1 MYTLRFVDNSLQLL
15 LNDDNFTD
23 QLILNQK
30 FKPGNGTEEKREWDS
45 AQEAL
50 NYWNE
55 SLSSQYP
62 QTVDNITIEV
72 L

>member
-15 LNDDNFTD
+15 LNDDNFTN

-30 FKPGNGTEEKREWDS
+30 FKPGNGVEEKREWDS